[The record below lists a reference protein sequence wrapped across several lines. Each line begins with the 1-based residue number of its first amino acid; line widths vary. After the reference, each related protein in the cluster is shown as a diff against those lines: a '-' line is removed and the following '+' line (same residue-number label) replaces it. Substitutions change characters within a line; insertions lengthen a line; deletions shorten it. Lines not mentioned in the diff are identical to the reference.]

1 MSEVQAPVTTER
13 EVTIYATRGG
23 NMKKIMTSV
32 KTWGELQPLVRREG
46 FDLGSL
52 LAAENINKTDLVND
66 LAVLPEGNFRLFLRP
81 KQTKSGATPDRK
93 ECFAI
98 IKAHLAVYPND
109 KSKFI
114 IDGKNMTQ
122 LSTSVVQDLVAKYCK
137 GTDIASAVAEAP
149 VKEKAPKAPKAE
161 VVKKVED
168 VVESVKESKT
178 ESNVEVGT
186 KVKDL
191 TDAERVEG
199 ALSLLSSLGQYESYA
214 KVEKHL
220 NRLSDEIAIAN
231 APAPAPEMREET
243 EEEALAREA
252 RELSA
257 GYR

>member
-1 MSEVQAPVTTER
+1 MSDVQAPVTTER

-23 NMKKIMTSV
+23 QMKKIMTSV

-81 KQTKSGATPDRK
+81 KQTKSGAPDRK

-98 IKAHLAVYPND
+98 IKAHIATNPGD
-109 KSKFI
+109 KAKFT

-122 LSTSVVQDLVAKYCK
+122 LSTPVVQDLVAKYCN
-137 GTDIASAVAEAP
+137 GAIAPAAPAVAEAP
-149 VKEKAPKAPKAE
+149 VKEKAPKAEKACVAE
-161 VVKKVED
+161 A
-168 VVESVKESKT
+168 T
-178 ESNVEVGT
+178 SNGVPVS
-186 KVKDL
+186 
-191 TDAERVEG
+191 DAERVEE
-199 ALSLLSSLGQYESYA
+199 ALKLIAPLSGYDSYA

-220 NRLSDEIAIAN
+220 NRLSDEISIAN
-231 APAPAPEMREET
+231 VPACTEREET
-243 EEEALAREA
+243 EEEAIAREA
-252 RELSA
+252 REMSA

>member
-23 NMKKIMTSV
+23 QMKKITTAV

-98 IKAHLAVYPND
+98 IKAHIAANPGD
-109 KSKFI
+109 KAKFT

-122 LSTSVVQDLVAKYCK
+122 LSTPVVQELVAKHI
-137 GTDIASAVAEAP
+137 GGVASEVPAPAP
-149 VKEKAPKAPKAE
+149 VKE
-161 VVKKVED
+161 
-168 VVESVKESKT
+168 
-178 ESNVEVGT
+178 
-186 KVKDL
+186 
-191 TDAERVEG
+191 
-199 ALSLLSSLGQYESYA
+199 
-214 KVEKHL
+214 
-220 NRLSDEIAIAN
+220 
-231 APAPAPEMREET
+231 
-243 EEEALAREA
+243 
-252 RELSA
+252 
-257 GYR
+257 

>member
-23 NMKKIMTSV
+23 QMKKITTAV

-46 FDLGSL
+46 FDLSSL

-81 KQTKSGATPDRK
+81 KQTKSGAAPDRK

-98 IKAHLAVYPND
+98 IKAHLVDHPGD
-109 KSKFI
+109 KSKFV

-122 LSTSVVQDLVAKYCK
+122 LSTPVVQDLVAKYCN
-137 GTDIASAVAEAP
+137 GATAAPVSNTATEAP
-149 VKEKAPKAPKAE
+149 KAKVEKAPKAE
-161 VVKKVED
+161 KVEKAC
-168 VVESVKESKT
+168 VAEAT
-178 ESNVEVGT
+178 SNGT
-186 KVKDL
+186 PVQDG
-191 TDAERVEG
+191 ERVAE
-199 ALSLLSSLGQYESYA
+199 ALRLLAPLSGYDSYA

-220 NRLSDEIAIAN
+220 NRLSDEVAIAN
-231 APAPAPEMREET
+231 VPACTEREET
-243 EEEALAREA
+243 EEEAIAREA
-252 RELSA
+252 REMSA

>member
-1 MSEVQAPVTTER
+1 MSEVQAPGTSR

-23 NMKKIMTSV
+23 QMTKITTDV

-81 KQTKSGATPDRK
+81 KQTKSGAPDRK

-98 IKAHLAVYPND
+98 IKVHLAANPGD
-109 KSKFI
+109 KAKFS
-114 IDGKNMTQ
+114 IDGKNVTQ
-122 LSTSVVQDLVAKYCK
+122 LSTPVVQDLVAKYCNAA
-137 GTDIASAVAEAP
+137 IAPAPAP
-149 VKEKAPKAPKAE
+149 VQEKAPKAEKAS
-161 VVKKVED
+161 KVE
-168 VVESVKESKT
+168 EKT
-178 ESNVEVGT
+178 TGT
-186 KVKDL
+186 PVSEARGL
-191 TDAERVEG
+191 TDAERVEQ
-199 ALSLLSSLGQYESYA
+199 ALALVAPLSGYDSYA

-220 NRLSDEIAIAN
+220 NRLSDEVSIAN
-231 APAPAPEMREET
+231 VPACTEREET

-252 RELSA
+252 REMSA

>member
-1 MSEVQAPVTTER
+1 MSEVQTPVITER
-13 EVTIYATRGG
+13 EITIYATRGG
-23 NMKKIMTSV
+23 QMKKITTAV
-32 KTWGELQPLVRREG
+32 RTWGELQPLVRREG

-81 KQTKSGATPDRK
+81 KQTKSGAPDRK

-98 IKAHLAVYPND
+98 IKAHIAKNPGD

-122 LSTSVVQDLVAKYCK
+122 LSTPVVQALVLEHC
-137 GTDIASAVAEAP
+137 GGPNGPDSAP
-149 VKEKAPKAPKAE
+149 VQEKEE
-161 VVKKVED
+161 VIAD
-168 VVESVKESKT
+168 ARP
-178 ESNVEVGT
+178 
-186 KVKDL
+186 L
-191 TDAERVEG
+191 TDAERVEQ
-199 ALSLLSSLGQYESYA
+199 ALNLVAPLSGYNSYA

-231 APAPAPEMREET
+231 APAPELREET
-243 EEEALAREA
+243 EEEAIAREA
-252 RELSA
+252 REMSA

>member
-23 NMKKIMTSV
+23 QMKKIMTSV

-46 FDLGSL
+46 FELSSL

-81 KQTKSGATPDRK
+81 KQTKSGAPDRK

-98 IKAHLAVYPND
+98 IKEHIANNPGD
-109 KSKFI
+109 KAKFT

-122 LSTSVVQDLVAKYCK
+122 LSTPVVQDLVAMYCN
-137 GTDIASAVAEAP
+137 GTSAVAEVL
-149 VKEKAPKAPKAE
+149 VKEKAPKAE
-161 VVKKVED
+161 KVEAA
-168 VVESVKESKT
+168 KEVATK
-178 ESNVEVGT
+178 SNN
-186 KVKDL
+186 L
-191 TDAERVEG
+191 TDAERVEQ
-199 ALSLLSSLGQYESYA
+199 ALALVAPLSGYDSYA

-220 NRLSDEIAIAN
+220 NRLSDEVAIAN
-231 APAPAPEMREET
+231 TPACTEREET